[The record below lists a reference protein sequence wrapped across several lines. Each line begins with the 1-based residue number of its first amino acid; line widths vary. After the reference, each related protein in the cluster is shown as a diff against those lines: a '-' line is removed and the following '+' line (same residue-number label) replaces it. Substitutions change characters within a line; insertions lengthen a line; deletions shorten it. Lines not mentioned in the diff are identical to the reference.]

1 MLIKIF
7 YTLYGIA
14 LIKLGWYIIGLLSCN
29 PIGNIFLWF
38 MFVIVPGYIVGL
50 IIKEVLSGDSWE
62 E

>member
-1 MLIKIF
+1 MLRKIF

-14 LIKLGWYIIGLLSCN
+14 LIRLGWDIVGLLSCN

-38 MFVIVPGYIVGL
+38 MFVIAPGYIVGL
-50 IIKEVLSGDSWE
+50 IIEDVLSGDSWE